1 MKFSKFIIPAIV
13 SSMILGAVTTSYAGS
28 IGRSSS
34 SSSSSRSSSSS
45 SMSRPSTPSAP
56 SKSSAAP
63 APSQTGGIGGQSSMG
78 VRKSEVTAPVA
89 QKVEQKRPQP
99 TQASPGSTTPGSPAY
114 STAPQPNYAPAQ
126 SPGLGA
132 GGVFMSS
139 LGGSLAGNLLA
150 NSLFGNHGSSGTT
163 VVNNNGGGGG
173 VPVAQ
178 NGPSANGSSSFDQ
191 GSQSMPVKK
200 SYGIGDF
207 IMDIILFA
215 LLIGVLVCIVW
226 VFYKGYK
233 MIRDYVNKERGT
245 GTKQPFSPTAQF
257 WLIQN
262 AFATADIALL
272 KTLLGPDLVDEA
284 TRDLEAS
291 SLSLKNV
298 SHEVVL
304 DNASEFSVHYT
315 FNDGDIVVDQVWHYE
330 QHAKSWKLNGIETV

>member
-13 SSMILGAVTTSYAGS
+13 SSLVLVAVSSSYAGS

-45 SMSRPSTPSAP
+45 SMSRPSMP
-56 SKSSAAP
+56 SKQTAAP
-63 APSQTGGIGGQSSMG
+63 APSAPGGIGGTQGSMG

-99 TQASPGSTTPGSPAY
+99 AQAAPGSTTPGSPAY

-126 SPGLGA
+126 SPGIGA

-150 NSLFGNHGSSGTT
+150 HSLFGNHGSSGTT

-173 VPVAQ
+173 PVAQ
-178 NGPSANGSSSFDQ
+178 NGPSANGGSSFDQ

-215 LLIGVLVCIVW
+215 LLIGVVVCIVW
-226 VFYKGYK
+226 AFYKGYK

-262 AFATADIALL
+262 AFATADIELL

-315 FNDGDIVVDQVWHYE
+315 FNDGDIVLDQVWHYE

>member
-13 SSMILGAVTTSYAGS
+13 SSLVLVAVSSSYAGS

-34 SSSSSRSSSSS
+34 SSSSHSSSSS
-45 SMSRPSTPSAP
+45 SARSSPSVSRPSAP
-56 SKSSAAP
+56 AAAP
-63 APSQTGGIGGQSSMG
+63 HQAGGFGGQSSMG

-89 QKVEQKRPQP
+89 QKVEQKRPQAAQTAP
-99 TQASPGSTTPGSPAY
+99 ASTTPGSPAY
-114 STAPQPNYAPAQ
+114 STAPPPAYAPAQ

-163 VVNNNGGGGG
+163 VVNNNGGGG

-178 NGPSANGSSSFDQ
+178 NGPSANGGSSFDQ

-207 IMDIILFA
+207 IMDIVLFA
-215 LLIGVLVCIVW
+215 LLIGVVVCIVW
-226 VFYKGYK
+226 AFYKGYK
-233 MIRDYVNKERGT
+233 MIRDYVNKERGV

-304 DNASEFSVHYT
+304 DTAGEFSVHYT
-315 FNDGDIVVDQVWHYE
+315 FNDGDIVIDQVWHYE
-330 QHAKSWKLNGIETV
+330 QLAKSWKLNGIETV

>member
-34 SSSSSRSSSSS
+34 SSSSHSSSSS
-45 SMSRPSTPSAP
+45 SARSSPSVSRPSAP
-56 SKSSAAP
+56 AAAP
-63 APSQTGGIGGQSSMG
+63 HQSGGIGGQSSMG

-99 TQASPGSTTPGSPAY
+99 TQASPASTTPGSPAY
-114 STAPQPNYAPAQ
+114 STAPQPTYAPAQ
-126 SPGLGA
+126 SPGIGA

-173 VPVAQ
+173 PVAQ
-178 NGPSANGSSSFDQ
+178 NGPSANGVGSLDQ

-215 LLIGVLVCIVW
+215 LLIGVVVCIVW
-226 VFYKGYK
+226 AFYKGYK

-315 FNDGDIVVDQVWHYE
+315 FNDGDIVIDQVWHYE